1 LKNNLI
7 AALNWAIAKDD
18 DLHKAL
24 RGLAGKRMRIVFPI
38 GGSVDWEIEADGLL
52 KEIDLIRSASV
63 GATSDAPTDQ
73 KTAQEPHVTI
83 VIGADMTKGPRIEGD
98 AMVAERLGPLVRLMK
113 DRISPWERFWN
124 QSPAGLLAK
133 QVADYAIYEGNVVV
147 SRKQA
152 DAHHQNLREFRD
164 ALDRLEKRIDALA
177 R

>member
-1 LKNNLI
+1 MKNNLI

-52 KEIDLIRSASV
+52 KEIDLIRSKSSQASI
-63 GATSDAPTDQ
+63 DANTV
-73 KTAQEPHVTI
+73 QEPHVTI
-83 VIGADMTKGPRIEGD
+83 VIGSDITKGPRIEGD
-98 AMVAERLGPLVRLMK
+98 AMVAERLGPLVKLMK
-113 DRISPWERFWN
+113 ERISPWERFWN

-147 SRKQA
+147 SRKHA
-152 DAHHQNLREFRD
+152 DAHHQSLREFRD
-164 ALDRLEKRIDALA
+164 ALDRLEKRIDALS
-177 R
+177 RSSQP